1 MLPVPPRPNRV
12 ARNDRI
18 RSIREVSTA
27 REDTGSGD
35 RRDGARSGVGV
46 PAQASC
52 PAPHE
57 ASGAAEEETMMML
70 TSDLKTTAALARD
83 IAEEEAA
90 DARARSS
97 CFRDPPRLQLEQ
109 ATRVAC

>member
-1 MLPVPPRPNRV
+1 
-12 ARNDRI
+12 
-18 RSIREVSTA
+18 
-27 REDTGSGD
+27 
-35 RRDGARSGVGV
+35 
-46 PAQASC
+46 
-52 PAPHE
+52 
-57 ASGAAEEETMMML
+57 MMML